1 MEGIQIRKQE
11 ADRRIKNFEEVTLGY
26 SVEDAIKEAKRCL
39 NCPKPKCVEG
49 CPVFIDIPS
58 FIQLIKEGKFK
69 EALDKIREKNNLPAA
84 CGRVCP
90 QETQCEALCVL
101 AKKSEPIDIGTLERA
116 AADYGEEN
124 SEDVQNQGEKNN
136 IKIGI
141 IGSGPAGLTCAA
153 DLAKMGYDVTIF
165 ESLHKVGGVLQY
177 GIPEFRLPKAIVEK
191 EVDYVQ
197 SLGVKIEVNVIVG
210 KTVSI
215 EELRKEGFKA
225 FFIGAGAG
233 LPYFLGVEG
242 ENLNGVYSA
251 NEFLTR
257 VNLMKAYKFPEY
269 DTPVEIGEKVAV
281 IGGGNVAVDSAR
293 SALRLGAKQVAIVY
307 RRGDEELPAR
317 KEEVVNAKEEGI
329 KFIFL
334 TNPVKFTGSE
344 KGTIKSML
352 CIKNRLGEPDS
363 SGRRRPV
370 PVKDSEF
377 ELPVDLA
384 IVAIGQGPNPLLLE
398 TIEGLKLNKNGY
410 IETDSDQR
418 SSVMDIFAG
427 GDIVTGAATVIE
439 AMGAGKKAALS
450 IHKYICQL

>member
-11 ADRRIKNFEEVTLGY
+11 ADRRIKNFEEVALGY

-153 DLAKMGYDVTIF
+153 DLAKMGYNVTIF

-197 SLGVKIEVNVIVG
+197 SLGVQIEVNVIVG

-317 KEEVVNAKEEGI
+317 KEEVANAKEEGI

>member
-153 DLAKMGYDVTIF
+153 DLAKMGYNVTIF

-197 SLGVKIEVNVIVG
+197 SLGVQIEVNVIVG

-317 KEEVVNAKEEGI
+317 KEEVANAKEEGI